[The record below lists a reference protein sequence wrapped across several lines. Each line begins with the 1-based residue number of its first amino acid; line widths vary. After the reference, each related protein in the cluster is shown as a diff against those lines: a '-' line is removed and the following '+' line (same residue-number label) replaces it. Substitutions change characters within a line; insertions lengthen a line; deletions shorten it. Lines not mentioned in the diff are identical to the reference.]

1 MERPYL
7 DRWKNYLNEESAKQI
22 NLKDPAVKSKIKVYA
37 YSEEIEYIPSVTG
50 GPGFSYKSLPNSEHA
65 QIKGMTFKV
74 LNSNKIEII
83 FPSVQLLKNCRFY
96 AILKVPGL
104 KDLKI
109 SKFGDVVDR
118 NLKNNNVV
126 GLDDEDKDYGPSPNI
141 GKTSNWSFPNKLVI
155 GNKLDIVIN
164 ATKARYYN
172 G

>member
-7 DRWKNYLNEESAKQI
+7 NRWKNYLNEESAKQI
-22 NLKDPAVKSKIKVYA
+22 NLQDPAVKSKILVYA
-37 YSEEIEYIPSVTG
+37 YSEEIEYIPAIGG
-50 GPGFSYKSLPNSEHA
+50 GPGFSWKTSPNLDHA

-83 FPSVQLLKNCRFY
+83 FPSVQLLPNARFY

-104 KDLKI
+104 KNLNI
-109 SKFGDVVDR
+109 SKFGDIEDR
-118 NLKNNNVV
+118 NSKNNNVV
-126 GLDDEDKDYGPSPNI
+126 GLDDEDKDFGPSSNI

-164 ATKARYYN
+164 ATKARYYQ

>member
-7 DRWKNYLNEESAKQI
+7 DRWKNYLNEES
-22 NLKDPAVKSKIKVYA
+22 LKIDLQDPA
-37 YSEEIEYIPSVTG
+37 
-50 GPGFSYKSLPNSEHA
+50 PGFSWKTSPNLDHA

-83 FPSVQLLKNCRFY
+83 FPSVQLLPNARFY

-104 KDLKI
+104 KDLINI

-118 NLKNNNVV
+118 NSKNNNVV
-126 GLDDEDKDYGPSPNI
+126 GLDDEDKDYGPSPFI
-141 GKTSNWSFPNKLVI
+141 GNTSVWYFPDEKWI
-155 GNKLDIVIN
+155 GNKLTVVIN
-164 ATKARYYN
+164 ATKAKYYQ